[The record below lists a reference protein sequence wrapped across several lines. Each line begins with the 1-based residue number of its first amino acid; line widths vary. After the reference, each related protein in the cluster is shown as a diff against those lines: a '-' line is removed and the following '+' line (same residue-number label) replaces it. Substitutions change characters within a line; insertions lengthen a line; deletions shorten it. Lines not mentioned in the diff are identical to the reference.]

1 MKNLKLTFAA
11 MMIALFSVVG
21 ANKAQAQIM
30 DATDVV
36 AAANNLVNIQVS
48 GINVNVS
55 DINVEDVI
63 DVTNVLNNADIRVLS
78 GILNDNTIT
87 LDNILNNALR
97 DADIIKNNQVVVGIL
112 SDGTILVARQAQLR

>member
-1 MKNLKLTFAA
+1 